1 MKINYYYS
9 FTHSKPMNI
18 KPDQTRNFYSSP
30 RTQKKFFFR
39 GAAPVLFFI
48 VSFIA
53 ASYYT
58 SFDQHMKQCRKNNNN
73 TYNYCE
79 SIYRG

>member
-58 SFDQHMKQCRKNNNN
+58 SFDQHMKQCRKNNN

>member
-1 MKINYYYS
+1 
-9 FTHSKPMNI
+9 MNI
-18 KPDQTRNFYSSP
+18 KPDQTRINYNTAATP
-30 RTQKKFFFR
+30 KKFLFR
-39 GAAPVLFFI
+39 GAAPVIIFI

-58 SFDQHMKQCRKNNNN
+58 SFDQHMKQCRKNNN

>member
-1 MKINYYYS
+1 MK
-9 FTHSKPMNI
+9 I
-18 KPDQTRNFYSSP
+18 KPDQTRINYNTAASS
-30 RTQKKFFFR
+30 KKFFLR

-58 SFDQHMKQCRKNNNN
+58 SFDQHMKQCRKNNNS
-73 TYNYCE
+73 YSYCE